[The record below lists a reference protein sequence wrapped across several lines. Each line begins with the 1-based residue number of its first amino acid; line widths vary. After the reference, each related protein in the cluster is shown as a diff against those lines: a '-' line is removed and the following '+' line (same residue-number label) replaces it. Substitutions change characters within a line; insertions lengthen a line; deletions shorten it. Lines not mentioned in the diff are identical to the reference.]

1 MKDREG
7 PVEVLLVEDNPGDA
21 RLTREALKDSR
32 YEVNVSVAEDG
43 EIALARLRKEGEF
56 AETPS
61 PEFIL
66 LDLQLPKYSGV
77 EILAEMGRDEYLNQ
91 IPVVVLTGTLA
102 EGSMLE
108 SYGISPSRFM
118 RKPIDVARFDATVT
132 TARSHSQGESLRSPD
147 AWVKASPVTEAH
159 APARRHWWW
168 PFG

>member
-1 MKDREG
+1 MQQRESA
-7 PVEVLLVEDNPGDA
+7 VEVLLVEDNPGDA

-56 AETPS
+56 AGTLS
-61 PEFIL
+61 PELIL

-77 EILAEMGRDEYLNQ
+77 EVLTEIGRDEDLSQ
-91 IPVVVLTGTLA
+91 ISVVVLTGTLD
-102 EGSMLE
+102 EGSVLE
-108 SYGISPSRFM
+108 SYGVSPSRFM

-132 TARSHSQGESLRSPD
+132 TARSHSQGQSLRAPD
-147 AWVKASPVTEAH
+147 TWVRASPVAEART
-159 APARRHWWW
+159 PSSRRWWW

>member
-1 MKDREG
+1 MKEREG
-7 PVEVLLVEDNPGDA
+7 SVEVLLVEDNPGDA
-21 RLTREALKDSR
+21 RLTQEALKDSR

-56 AETPS
+56 SETPS

-77 EILAEMGRDEYLNQ
+77 EILAEMHGDEDLRQ

-118 RKPIDVARFDATVT
+118 RKPIDVDRFDVTVT
-132 TARSHSQGESLRSPD
+132 TARSHSQGKSLRSPD
-147 AWVKASPVTEAH
+147 ALVRASPVTEAH
-159 APARRHWWW
+159 APSRRRWWW

>member
-1 MKDREG
+1 MEEQEG
-7 PVEVLLVEDNPGDA
+7 AVEVLLVEDNPGDA
-21 RLTREALKDSR
+21 RLTQEALKDSK

-43 EIALARLRKEGEF
+43 EVALARLRKEGEF
-56 AETPS
+56 ADTLS

-77 EILAEMGRDEYLNQ
+77 EILTEMDRDEELRQ

-118 RKPIDVARFDATVT
+118 RKPINVARFDVTVT
-132 TARSHSQGESLRSPD
+132 AMRSYSKKASILSPD
-147 AWVKASPVTEAH
+147 VLAQTSPVTEART
-159 APARRHWWW
+159 PSSKHWWW

>member
-1 MKDREG
+1 MKEREG
-7 PVEVLLVEDNPGDA
+7 SVEVLLVEDNPGDA

-32 YEVNVSVAEDG
+32 YEVNVCVAEDG

-77 EILAEMGRDEYLNQ
+77 EILAEMDRDEDLRQ

-108 SYGISPSRFM
+108 SYGISPAHFM
-118 RKPIDVARFDATVT
+118 RKPIDVDRFDVTVT
-132 TARSHSQGESLRSPD
+132 TARSHSQGQSLRSPE
-147 AWVKASPVTEAH
+147 ALVRASPATEDH